1 LWESEFVEVVRKA
14 SEEAMERRYR
24 LRAEGFDLERIIER
38 VAEIKIGEVTGED
51 TKLLKKHVGDFGAYF
66 GFDLAEI
73 LKKPFTKI
81 YPYSHRPYGTIYA
94 Y

>member
-1 LWESEFVEVVRKA
+1 
-14 SEEAMERRYR
+14 MRR
-24 LRAEGFDLERIIER
+24 
-38 VAEIKIGEVTGED
+38 GEVDPRRFVREVKIEEVTRED
-51 TKLLKKHVGDFGAYF
+51 TKLLKKHVGDFCTYF
-66 GFDLAEI
+66 GFDLSQI